1 MNTLETALTVPDL
14 WQQKAVNLLRA
25 QHDVIVDAPTGAGK
39 TFIFEHLVERAFPG
53 KAVFTVPTRALANDK
68 LREWQAMGWR
78 VGIETGDISYR
89 SDAPVIVATLETQK
103 RTLMTGRGPR
113 LLVIDEYQMVGDP
126 ARGVNYELALAMAPP
141 ETQLLLL
148 SGSVANPREVEAWL
162 QRCGRTVAT
171 VRHRERPVPLDEIHL
186 DALPDY
192 LPKSIHGRWPRY
204 VARAL
209 DAGLG
214 PLLIFA
220 PRRKAA
226 ETLARTLAAAL
237 PEPNA
242 IVLTPEQKAIAGH
255 DLTRCLKQRIA
266 FHHSG
271 MSYAQRAALVE
282 PLAKANQLKVIV
294 ATTGLAAGINFAM
307 RSVLVLDR
315 EYRVAEAHRQL
326 RADELLQM
334 FGRAGRRGL
343 DERGTVLFTGSTPR
357 LTEAKA
363 LRLQR
368 EGNVDWPSL
377 LTVIQGAVEEGKE
390 PLDATRE
397 LTARLFAREPIR
409 LGLDDFLNQRRG
421 RSSTVTRSTPEQA
434 LSGGVVTEFKNSE
447 GIWER
452 KRAPVVFR
460 LKDTWYLDN
469 GNWHPGLS
477 SPKIVASLRVGTICK
492 FGSSLK
498 DRRYGLE
505 VPLATFPKTPD
516 DNRLTLTKWLRKAL
530 REQERCQGK
539 TPNVAKL
546 WALQTIEKTIVPQLP
561 VLTRGGRMVALG
573 ERNGTLYAQLD
584 YAEGEIYA
592 FKDLNGKGLL
602 NPIERKREIGGSV
615 PKANSTRQGLDQPR
629 SVAEQWHTLG
639 LVDERAHPTRRGIIF
654 SYFNHGEGLA
664 VAAGLEAENYP
675 IEEILYDLANLR
687 AGHRF
692 NALALAGR
700 PLTAFCQDAYG
711 LRSIP
716 GYLRRGLPEDYGEGA
731 SEILYNI
738 EHKSS
743 RADTYLDDE
752 LSHGDIERARIEWR
766 SLRLHIAHA
775 PDYEW
780 DRWRALKK
788 ACSESLERERPSL
801 PFENL
806 PPLTRQQRQN
816 LKNLEI

>member
-1 MNTLETALTVPDL
+1 LTVPDL
-14 WQQKAVNLLRA
+14 WQQQAVNLLRA

-68 LREWQAMGWR
+68 LREWQAQGWH
-78 VGIETGDISYR
+78 VGIETGDLSYQ
-89 SDAPVIVATLETQK
+89 SDAPIVVATLETQK
-103 RTLMTGRGPR
+103 RALMTGRGPR
-113 LLVIDEYQMVGDP
+113 LLVIDEYQMVGDH

-141 ETQLLLL
+141 DTQLLLL

-186 DALPDY
+186 DALPDH

-204 VARAL
+204 IARAL
-209 DAGLG
+209 SAGLG
-214 PLLIFA
+214 PILIFA

-226 ETLARTLAAAL
+226 ESLSRTLAAAL
-237 PEPNA
+237 PEPDT
-242 IVLTPEQKAIAGH
+242 IVLTPEQKAIAGNE
-255 DLTRCLKQRIA
+255 LARTLKQRIA

-315 EYRVAEAHRQL
+315 EYRVAETHRHL

-343 DERGTVLFTGSTPR
+343 DDRGTVLFTGNTPR
-357 LTEAKA
+357 LTEARP

-377 LTVIQGAVEEGKE
+377 ITVIQTAIEEGKG
-390 PLDATRE
+390 PRAATRE
-397 LTARLFAREPIR
+397 LTKRLFAREPIE
-409 LGLDDFLNQRRG
+409 LGLDDFIHHRKSK
-421 RSSTVTRSTPEQA
+421 RSSMPNHSDEQNI
-434 LSGGVVTEFKNSE
+434 SGGVVTEFKNSE

-452 KRAPVVFR
+452 KRAPIVFK
-460 LKDTWYLDN
+460 LKDTWYLDRQT
-469 GNWHPGLS
+469 WRPGLS
-477 SPKIVASLRVGTICK
+477 SPKIVASLRIGTICK
-492 FGSSLK
+492 FDNTQG
-498 DRRYGLE
+498 RRYGLE
-505 VPLATFPKTPD
+505 VPLATFPKTTEE
-516 DNRLTLTKWLRKAL
+516 NRLTLTKWLRKAL
-530 REQERCQGK
+530 REHVRNQGK
-539 TPNVAKL
+539 TPNIAKL
-546 WALQTIEKTIVPQLP
+546 WALEKIERRIVPQLP
-561 VLTRGGRMVALG
+561 QLTRGGTAVQIG

-584 YAEGEIYA
+584 YSEGEIYA
-592 FKDLNGKGLL
+592 LKDLSGKGLL
-602 NPIERKREIGGSV
+602 NPSERQRVISGSL
-615 PKANSTRQGLDQPR
+615 PSSSQQAQHTHNPR
-629 SVAEQWHTLG
+629 TVAEQWHALG
-639 LVDERAHPTRRGIIF
+639 LIDERAHPTRRGIIF
-654 SYFNHGEGLA
+654 SFFNHGEGLA
-664 VAAGLEAENYP
+664 IAAALEATNYP
-675 IEEILYDLANLR
+675 VEEILYDLANLR

-692 NALALAGR
+692 NALAMAGR
-700 PLTAFCQDAYG
+700 PLTAFCQEAYG

-716 GYLRRGLPEDYGEGA
+716 GYLRRGVPEDYGEGA
-731 SEILYNI
+731 SEILYNL

-743 RADTYLDDE
+743 RIEAYLDDE
-752 LSHGDIERARIEWR
+752 LSHGDIERARVEWR

-775 PDYEW
+775 PDYDW
-780 DRWRALKK
+780 NRWLELKAVCLK
-788 ACSESLERERPSL
+788 SLGTKRPHL

-806 PPLTRQQRQN
+806 PPLTRRQN
-816 LKNLEI
+816 NRDRT